1 MAVSPEGEGALTFA
15 RVRQLE
21 LNPVVGTFD
30 AAHLREVHRRIF
42 QDLPHHNP
50 GQYRPDAA
58 GHVKE
63 RRLESEPHT
72 QYPVAYAL
80 RPEVDARLG
89 AVLSELRGGDAL
101 KGLSTPDFTATMT
114 KLYGD
119 LDHLHPF
126 SEGNSRTL
134 RTFTRQLAAETGHS
148 LDWDA
153 TNANAV
159 TRDALYKARDIE
171 VLHRTYPGV
180 DAVSPAQQDG
190 DRGLLKARETLQLLD
205 GADRLGEIVRQ
216 SAERGSTA
224 KPETRTVPIGEA
236 EAELTAL
243 LPVAR
248 RQAETAETTARVA
261 ALRKPSLTLAHS
273 ASTERK
279 AALDGEQAPDRLLA
293 ALRARG
299 EGSVTFYR
307 VPGATALD
315 RVLAYR
321 EGMERQMATLDR
333 ELQNGRPSDDLGRQF
348 QGQTPNPD
356 LLQVRGRDAERGSQP
371 EPEPDPARR
380 DSSQNLL
387 SLGEGGRSTVQGR
400 ALFEAARGSTVAG
413 LAAAVPAGRGAIPDG
428 AEQVVVMNGSRL
440 LESRQDGGW
449 VVQKTDPQG
458 MLPRGVFRL
467 DTATAAK
474 PVDGATYD
482 GSILHVSKK
491 GVYQAQGTG
500 VARHD
505 PARFRQLPTI
515 GEVAKISYAMGQA
528 TLANRG
534 PDLPAKGRSI

>member
-1 MAVSPEGEGALTFA
+1 VAVSPEGEGALTFA

-21 LNPVVGTFD
+21 LDPVVGTFD

-50 GQYRPDAA
+50 GEYRPDAA

-63 RRLESEPHT
+63 RRLESEPRT
-72 QYPVAYAL
+72 QYPVVYAL

-101 KGLSTPDFTATMT
+101 KGLSTPDFTAAMT

-134 RTFTRQLAAETGHS
+134 RTFTRQLAAETGQS

-180 DAVSPAQQDG
+180 DAVSLSQQDG

-205 GADRLGEIVRQ
+205 GADRLGEIIRQ
-216 SAERGSTA
+216 SAEHGPTA
-224 KPETRTVPIGEA
+224 NPETRTVPIGEA
-236 EAELTAL
+236 EAEVTAL
-243 LPVAR
+243 LPAAR
-248 RQAETAETTARVA
+248 RQAATAETTARVA
-261 ALRKPSLTLAHS
+261 ALRNPSLTPAHS
-273 ASTERK
+273 VSIARK

-299 EGSVTFYR
+299 EASVTFNR

-333 ELQNGRPSDDLGRQF
+333 ELQNGRPSDDLGRKAQERAPF
-348 QGQTPNPD
+348 GEHPNVERRGPESREQGGQGPG
-356 LLQVRGRDAERGSQP
+356 VREG
-371 EPEPDPARR
+371 
-380 DSSQNLL
+380 
-387 SLGEGGRSTVQGR
+387 GGRSALLGQ
-400 ALFEAARGSTVAG
+400 ALFEAGRGSTVG
-413 LAAAVPAGRGAIPDG
+413 SLLAAVPAGPAAIPDG
-428 AEQVVVMNGSRL
+428 AERVVVMNSSRL
-440 LESRQDGGW
+440 HETRHGGEW

-467 DTATAAK
+467 DTASPAK
-474 PVDGATYD
+474 PDDGATYV
-482 GSILHVSKK
+482 GSILHVSAK
-491 GVYQAQGTG
+491 GVYQVHGNG

-505 PARFRQLPTI
+505 PSRFERVPSI
-515 GEVAKISYAMGQA
+515 GTTPKITYANGRA
-528 TLANRG
+528 TVEGRG
-534 PDLPAKGRSI
+534 PDLPVKGRTI